1 MREGPPTVGSPP
13 SPPEQVVVG
22 IRKQIRSI
30 FSVVSFTLLASRF
43 LLEFLP

>member
-13 SPPEQVVVG
+13 PPEQVVVG
-22 IRKQIRSI
+22 IRKPIRSI
-30 FSVVSFTLLASRF
+30 FSVVSSTLLASRF